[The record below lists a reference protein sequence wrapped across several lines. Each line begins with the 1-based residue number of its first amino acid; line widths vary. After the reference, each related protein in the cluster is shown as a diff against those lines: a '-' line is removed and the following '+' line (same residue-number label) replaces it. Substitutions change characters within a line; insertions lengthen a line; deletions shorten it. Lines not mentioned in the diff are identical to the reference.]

1 MFVAHCVSCG
11 RRTLVGTERIAAIHN
26 DTTGVR
32 AVFRC
37 HCGTVGIHRS
47 GRPRSSQRDA

>member
-37 HCGTVGIHRS
+37 HCGKVGIHRS